1 MSLKGLE
8 RTDHW
13 REVTDKLPPKAGY
26 VIVAQG
32 HFTPIGERVEKWD
45 NGKCR
50 YAYWD
55 GREFLEPNGAYPLR
69 TVTHWM
75 PFPQLPGEEAMR
87 RVFRELLA
95 EEAE

>member
-1 MSLKGLE
+1 MLEGLE
-8 RTDHW
+8 RTERW
-13 REVTDKLPPKAGY
+13 REVTDNTPPKAGY

-32 HFTPIGERVEKWD
+32 HYSPTREVSGRWE
-45 NGKCR
+45 GAKCR

-55 GREFLEPNGAYPLR
+55 GREFREPDGNYPLR

-75 PFPQLPGEEAMR
+75 PFPRLPGEEAMR

-95 EEAE
+95 KEAE

>member
-1 MSLKGLE
+1 MLNGLE
-8 RTDHW
+8 RTERW
-13 REVTDKLPPKAGY
+13 REVTDKLPPKVGY

-32 HFTPIGERVEKWD
+32 HYTPIGSRVDWHE
-45 NGKCR
+45 NAKCR

-55 GREFLEPNGAYPLR
+55 GRDFLEPNGNFPLR

-75 PFPQLPGEEAMR
+75 PFPRLPSEEAMR